1 MTSNLSKQFESEI
14 SKMPIIDPHT
24 HLQHRTPS
32 AGLIGNIF
40 SYHYIKMELS
50 TVGMNVA
57 ELMNDSLHPD
67 LRMKNAIEYI
77 PKIMNTTTWWGFMT
91 ICKALGF
98 DEDVISNNNLE
109 KLCKI
114 AEETMSSEG
123 WYRKALDSINIKRSF
138 LTNLPDEDM
147 TGCDMEYFTPCL
159 RTDEWVLNI
168 HEEATRNKLTKLTGR
183 NIYNINTL
191 KEAIYDVARKF
202 IEINPA
208 SMAISLPPDFKV
220 FLVSELDADS
230 IYTKVLQGK
239 RVSDQELSRLQ
250 SYMLYNLFEICNDL
264 NLPFQIM
271 LGVDRK
277 IHQKLE
283 WDGFSTDLGM
293 LMTFRDA
300 LNRFPKVKF
309 IFSILNTILTHEL
322 AIYAKTFA
330 NCYAAGHWWYTF
342 YPGIIKRMIIER
354 IQAVPY
360 PKLIGWYSD
369 SYYVEWTIAKIK
381 LYIRSLS
388 IALAELVE
396 EGYMDEDMAMKV
408 AKAMLWDNNIEI
420 FSLNGLV
427 KE

>member
-1 MTSNLSKQFESEI
+1 MTSSLAKQFESEI

-24 HLQHRTPS
+24 HLQHRRPS

-57 ELMNDSLHPD
+57 ELMSDSLHPD
-67 LRMKNAIEYI
+67 LRMKNALEYV

-98 DEDVISNNNLE
+98 DEDTINNNNLE

-147 TGCDMEYFTPCL
+147 TGCDMEYFIPSL

-168 HEEATRNKLTKLTGR
+168 NEEATRNKLTKLTGK
-183 NIYNINTL
+183 NINNINTL
-191 KEAIYDVARKF
+191 KEAIYDVARRF
-202 IEINPA
+202 SGINSA
-208 SMAISLPPDFKV
+208 SMAISLPPDFKA

-230 IYTKVLQGK
+230 IYAKVLLGK

-250 SYMLYNLFEICNDL
+250 SYMLYTLFEICNDL

-396 EGYMDEDMAMKV
+396 EGYMDENTAMKV

-420 FSLNGLV
+420 FSLEV
-427 KE
+427 

>member
-1 MTSNLSKQFESEI
+1 MTSNLSKQFEAEI

-40 SYHYIKMELS
+40 NYHYIKMELS

-57 ELMNDSLHPD
+57 ELMSDSLHPD
-67 LRMKNAIEYI
+67 LRMKNALEYI
-77 PKIMNTTTWWGFMT
+77 PKITNTTTWWGFMT

-98 DEDVISNNNLE
+98 DEDVINSNNLE

-114 AEETMSSEG
+114 AEETMGSEG

-147 TGCDMEYFTPCL
+147 TGCDMEYFIPSL

-168 HEEATRNKLTKLTGR
+168 NEEATRNKLTKLTGK
-183 NIYNINTL
+183 NINNINTL

-202 IEINPA
+202 IEINSA
-208 SMAISLPPDFKV
+208 SMAISLPPDFKA

-230 IYTKVLQGK
+230 IYAKVLQGK
-239 RVSDQELSRLQ
+239 RISDQELSRLQ
-250 SYMLYNLFEICNDL
+250 SFMLYTLFEICNDL

-300 LNRFPKVKF
+300 LNRFPRVKF

-354 IQAVPY
+354 LQAVPY

-381 LYIRSLS
+381 LYIRSLA

-396 EGYMDEDMAMKV
+396 EGYMDENMAMKV
-408 AKAMLWDNNIEI
+408 AKALLWDNNIEI
-420 FSLNGLV
+420 FSLDSSV
-427 KE
+427 K